1 MFFDVDYV
9 FFIPHKGFNET
20 ETSMSKITLQQ
31 FEQIDGLFNH
41 CRHRPELEAVS
52 SHPLASADYI
62 RSVYFRPEWELMD
75 ACIEAI
81 GYDAANDFPS
91 AIDCAASILT
101 DCLIGKVEV
110 VDMEATA

>member
-1 MFFDVDYV
+1 
-9 FFIPHKGFNET
+9 
-20 ETSMSKITLQQ
+20 MSKITNPKQA

-62 RSVYFRPEWELMD
+62 RSVYFRPEWELLD